1 MAKYRIFLIIGKMP
15 VELPVL
21 PEKITVKRSG
31 DSAEKTVLELGNVN
45 LLKGA
50 KLRQISFGSF
60 FPAQAI
66 PTAISKP
73 KEPLHYVKM
82 LRKCMESR
90 KPLRFMLIGNDL
102 DINTLMS
109 IESFEYDEAYG
120 DVGTLNY
127 KLTLKEWVDYS
138 PKKITLKDGKA
149 VSGGKQ
155 RSGSPESAP
164 ESKAVSYTVKAG
176 DCMWSI
182 CKAAY
187 DDGSLYHKLYLANKA
202 VIDSRNKGTGY
213 PIYTIYAGEVLTL
226 PPKEEL

>member
-1 MAKYRIFLIIGKMP
+1 
-15 VELPVL
+15 
-21 PEKITVKRSG
+21 
-31 DSAEKTVLELGNVN
+31 
-45 LLKGA
+45 
-50 KLRQISFGSF
+50 
-60 FPAQAI
+60 
-66 PTAISKP
+66 
-73 KEPLHYVKM
+73 
-82 LRKCMESR
+82 MESC
-90 KPLRFMLIGNDL
+90 KPLRFILIGNDL
-102 DINTLMS
+102 DINTRMS

-120 DVGTLNY
+120 GVGALNY

-149 VSGGKQ
+149 FSGGMQ

-176 DCMWSI
+176 DCLWSI

-202 VIDSRNKGTGY
+202 VIDKWNKGTGY